1 MNRFFKGGD
10 LEKYLSFR
18 CSQLI
23 QDIEGLGPH
32 CLVKNDEP
40 ALCAQ
45 LLLRY
50 KICAPRLIC
59 ERLRLIEGDPK
70 TLTLAVPF
78 DGDATLLAFGIAL
91 SRNKA
96 FSRCEIRNRELRL
109 HIEPTA
115 SGKVREIVAQLQ
127 DELQSLEKIAAQ
139 YNDTL
144 EQVIHEHLARLRQ
157 DLNFVGRQP
166 SDPKLRRAT
175 VRAV

>member
-1 MNRFFKGGD
+1 MNRFFSGGD

-40 ALCAQ
+40 ALRAQ

-59 ERLRLIEGDPK
+59 ERTRLIQGDPK
-70 TLTLAVPF
+70 TLTVAVPF
-78 DGDATLLAFGIAL
+78 EGDATLLAFGIAL

-96 FSRCEIRNRELRL
+96 FSRCEITNRELRL
-109 HIEPTA
+109 RVEPA
-115 SGKVREIVAQLQ
+115 VGEKARELVAQLQ
-127 DELQSLEKIAAQ
+127 DELQNLEQIAAQ

-144 EQVIHEHLARLRQ
+144 EQVIHGHLARLRQ
-157 DLNFVGRQP
+157 DLNFAGRQP
-166 SDPKLRRAT
+166 SDHTPRRAT
-175 VRAV
+175 MRAA